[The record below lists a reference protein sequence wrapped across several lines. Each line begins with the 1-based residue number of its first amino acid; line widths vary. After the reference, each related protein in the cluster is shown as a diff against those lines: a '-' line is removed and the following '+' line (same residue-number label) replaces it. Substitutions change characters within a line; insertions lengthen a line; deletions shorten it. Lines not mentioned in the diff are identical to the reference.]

1 MTQKELTMALE
12 QIRLPEEK
20 RRQMIDLL
28 ASKKAS
34 RRCSYSYAAVCA
46 AVLLCGLAILLPRQ
60 NTVLQPEVSSAVAA
74 VPSSNTVENPLVF
87 NKLKKQPDQVFQLFA
102 LMADDFHAMTAAA
115 LEEYYGASFPAELPG
130 GLTQQEITSPG
141 GGPGIFQRKS
151 GEIYFDGNLYVY
163 GDSEKKKMLTVTV
176 AKGHLPYMDIN
187 EAYDHPLTQSE
198 INGIPITAASYTD
211 TNGQSLLYAEFL
223 FQGNGYFLYAN
234 NISTDAFLQI
244 LLVLIGE
251 G

>member
-20 RRQMIDLL
+20 RRRMIDLL

-34 RRCSYSYAAVCA
+34 RRRPFSYAAVCA

-60 NTVLQPEVSSAVAA
+60 NAVLQPEVSSAAA

-102 LMADDFHAMTAAA
+102 LMSDDFHAMTAAA

-151 GEIYFDGNLYVY
+151 GEIYFDGNRYVY

-176 AKGHLPYMDIN
+176 AKGHLPYTDIN

-211 TNGQSLLYAEFL
+211 TDGQSLLYAEFL
-223 FQGNGYFLYAN
+223 FQGNGYFFYAN